1 MMPNE
6 GDRQSNAAVS
16 FGPFK
21 LSMAQ
26 RLLERDGT
34 PIPLGGRAL
43 DILIVLVEHANEI
56 VTKDELLKRVW
67 PNINVGEGSL
77 RVHVAALRKALGDGE
92 GDARYLATL
101 TGRGYSFVAPVALSN
116 EARPVARAVQMPEQL
131 QKLPARSTRMV
142 GRDEIVH
149 EISQRLEADRFVTVA
164 GPGGI
169 GKTTVAVAV
178 ARHLLE
184 NFAGDACFFDLG
196 PLSDPLL
203 VPGVVASTLGLSVR
217 SSDPVPAIISFL
229 RDRRALLVLDSC
241 EHVIDVTA
249 ALAERIY
256 AEAPTVHILATS
268 RESLRVGGE
277 QVYRLP
283 PLSAPTSTAYSAASA
298 LDFPAVRLFVDRMS
312 AGGRPIELNNSG
324 AAIVCEICHRLDGL
338 ALAIELAAGHVNTY
352 GLQGTLDLLADR
364 FNVIQGGRRTA
375 LPRHQTLRATLDWSY
390 DLLSQAERLILRR
403 LAVFAG
409 PFGLEVALSV
419 VVDDQIDRAQAMNGL
434 ASLVDKSLIAVCTGS
449 ATSRS
454 PYRLLDTTRRYAAAK
469 LTESGEADR
478 IGRRHADCYREL
490 FEQTDAGSTAYA
502 DHLDNVRAALEW
514 SFSESGDT
522 RIGVALAAA
531 SSRLFL
537 EMLLLAECQQWAEQA
552 ISAFEEV
559 DLGTWREM
567 KLQAALG
574 QSLMFA
580 RGNDDRARRS
590 LVRGLKLAEDLQDV
604 RTQLRLLGR
613 LGLFD
618 HRTRD
623 TSNALLL
630 ATRSAEVAARI
641 GDPACIA
648 EANWNLGFFNY
659 YSGDLLTAE
668 KNWKACLSA
677 STMSGIDPE
686 NRSVDR
692 DTRVRARCGFAA
704 IRWLRGFP
712 EEATTITKEAI
723 AEEATFKD
731 PSTLCICLLF
741 AGATL
746 LRIGNRSDAE
756 EVIERLIAKARSY
769 SFAPYEAAGIGF
781 RGMLSIGRG
790 QVEAG
795 IATLRRGVEMLH
807 ANRQELQVPVLLGGL
822 AEGLAASERFDEA
835 LAIIDEAIAK
845 AEQNKESFFSLA
857 EFWRIKGE
865 ILLSASASNVSA
877 ADGCFLQAIEEA
889 GRQGALSWELRA
901 ATSLARS
908 HVRQNRLD
916 EARSLLTRVYDRFT
930 EGFGSCD
937 LRAARSLLDKIE
949 HLQTA
954 AE

>member
-92 GDARYLATL
+92 GHARYLATL

-283 PLSAPTSTAYSAASA
+283 PLSAPTSTAYSATSA

-312 AGGRPIELNNSG
+312 AGGRPIELNDSG
-324 AAIVCEICHRLDGL
+324 AAIVCE
-338 ALAIELAAGHVNTY
+338 
-352 GLQGTLDLLADR
+352 
-364 FNVIQGGRRTA
+364 
-375 LPRHQTLRATLDWSY
+375 
-390 DLLSQAERLILRR
+390 
-403 LAVFAG
+403 
-409 PFGLEVALSV
+409 
-419 VVDDQIDRAQAMNGL
+419 
-434 ASLVDKSLIAVCTGS
+434 
-449 ATSRS
+449 
-454 PYRLLDTTRRYAAAK
+454 RY
-469 LTESGEADR
+469 
-478 IGRRHADCYREL
+478 H
-490 FEQTDAGSTAYA
+490 
-502 DHLDNVRAALEW
+502 
-514 SFSESGDT
+514 
-522 RIGVALAAA
+522 
-531 SSRLFL
+531 
-537 EMLLLAECQQWAEQA
+537 
-552 ISAFEEV
+552 
-559 DLGTWREM
+559 
-567 KLQAALG
+567 
-574 QSLMFA
+574 
-580 RGNDDRARRS
+580 
-590 LVRGLKLAEDLQDV
+590 
-604 RTQLRLLGR
+604 
-613 LGLFD
+613 
-618 HRTRD
+618 
-623 TSNALLL
+623 
-630 ATRSAEVAARI
+630 
-641 GDPACIA
+641 
-648 EANWNLGFFNY
+648 
-659 YSGDLLTAE
+659 
-668 KNWKACLSA
+668 
-677 STMSGIDPE
+677 
-686 NRSVDR
+686 
-692 DTRVRARCGFAA
+692 
-704 IRWLRGFP
+704 
-712 EEATTITKEAI
+712 
-723 AEEATFKD
+723 
-731 PSTLCICLLF
+731 
-741 AGATL
+741 
-746 LRIGNRSDAE
+746 
-756 EVIERLIAKARSY
+756 
-769 SFAPYEAAGIGF
+769 
-781 RGMLSIGRG
+781 
-790 QVEAG
+790 
-795 IATLRRGVEMLH
+795 
-807 ANRQELQVPVLLGGL
+807 
-822 AEGLAASERFDEA
+822 
-835 LAIIDEAIAK
+835 
-845 AEQNKESFFSLA
+845 
-857 EFWRIKGE
+857 
-865 ILLSASASNVSA
+865 
-877 ADGCFLQAIEEA
+877 
-889 GRQGALSWELRA
+889 
-901 ATSLARS
+901 
-908 HVRQNRLD
+908 
-916 EARSLLTRVYDRFT
+916 
-930 EGFGSCD
+930 
-937 LRAARSLLDKIE
+937 
-949 HLQTA
+949 
-954 AE
+954 

>member
-1 MMPNE
+1 
-6 GDRQSNAAVS
+6 
-16 FGPFK
+16 
-21 LSMAQ
+21 MAQ
-26 RLLERDGT
+26 RLLERDGI
-34 PIPLGGRAL
+34 PIPLGSRAL

-56 VTKDELLKRVW
+56 VTKDDLLKQVW
-67 PNINVGEGSL
+67 PNVNVGEGSL

-92 GDARYLATL
+92 GDARYLTTL
-101 TGRGYSFVAPVALSN
+101 TGRGYSFVAPVSLSN
-116 EARPVARAVQMPEQL
+116 GPAQAARAVQMAEPL
-131 QKLPARSTRMV
+131 QKLPARLPRMV
-142 GRDEIVH
+142 GRDEIIH

-184 NFAGDACFFDLG
+184 NFAGATCFFDLG
-196 PLSDPLL
+196 PLNDPLL
-203 VPGVVASTLGLSVR
+203 VPSVVASTLGLSVR
-217 SSDPVPAIISFL
+217 SSDPVPAIINFL
-229 RDRRALLVLDSC
+229 QDRRALLVLDNC

-268 RESLRVGGE
+268 REALRVGGE

-283 PLSAPTSTAYSAASA
+283 PLRSPTSTAYSAAKA

-312 AGGRPIELNNSG
+312 AGGRPIELNDSG

-338 ALAIELAAGHVNTY
+338 ALAIELAAGHVNAY

-364 FNVIQGGRRTA
+364 FNVIHGGRRTA
-375 LPRHQTLRATLDWSY
+375 LPRHQTLRATLDWSH
-390 DLLSQAERLILRR
+390 DLLSSDERLILRR
-403 LAVFAG
+403 LSVFAG
-409 PFGLEVALSV
+409 AFGLEVALSV
-419 VVDDQIDRAQAMNGL
+419 VVDDQIDRAQAMNGF
-434 ASLVDKSLIAVCTGS
+434 AGLVEKSLIAVSTES
-449 ATSRS
+449 AASRS
-454 PYRLLDTTRRYAAAK
+454 PYRLLDTTRQYAAAK
-469 LTESGEADR
+469 LAESGEVDL
-478 IGRRHADCYREL
+478 ISRRHANCYREL
-490 FEQTDAGSTAYA
+490 FEQIDAGTAGCA
-502 DHLDNVRAALEW
+502 DHLDNLRAALEW
-514 SFSESGDT
+514 SFSECGDT

-537 EMLLLAECQQWAEQA
+537 EMLLLAECQQWAERA
-552 ISAFEEV
+552 LSAFEEA
-559 DLGTWREM
+559 DHGTLREM

-580 RGNDDRARRS
+580 RGNDERARRS
-590 LVRGLKLAEDLQDV
+590 LARGLELAERLQDL

-613 LGLFD
+613 LGLFN
-618 HRTRD
+618 HRTGD
-623 TSNALLL
+623 TSNAFLL
-630 ATRSAEVAARI
+630 ATRSAEVATRI

-668 KNWKACLSA
+668 ESWKACLAESVR
-677 STMSGIDPE
+677 SGHDPE
-686 NRSVDR
+686 MRSADR
-692 DTRVRARCGFAA
+692 DTRARARCGYAG

-712 EEATTITKEAI
+712 EQAAKMAKAAI
-723 AEEATFKD
+723 AEEVTFKD

-746 LRIGNRSDAE
+746 LRIGDRADAE
-756 EVIERLIAKARSY
+756 GVIERLIANARSY

-781 RGMLSIGRG
+781 SGMLSIGRG
-790 QVEAG
+790 EVEAG
-795 IATLRRGVEMLH
+795 IATLRRGVQTLR

-822 AEGLAASERFDEA
+822 AEGLAALERFDEA
-835 LAIIDEAIAK
+835 LAVIEEAIAK
-845 AEQNKESFFSLA
+845 AEQNRESFFSLA

-877 ADGCFLQAIEEA
+877 ADGCFLQAIEQA
-889 GRQGALSWELRA
+889 RLQGALSWELRA

-908 HVRQNRLD
+908 RLRQNRLD
-916 EARSLLTRVYDRFT
+916 EARNLLSSVYDRFT

-937 LRAARSLLDKIE
+937 LKAARSLLDEIE